1 MTGLA
6 AVAIAD
12 AAQAFVA
19 MRIKI
24 GAPAPIATSTIRRA
38 GTGIPLQSHP
48 ASWRTRALKLAT
60 LFAAWTAL
68 VPSAAALQPDKQF
81 NQYERQRWSLEQG
94 LPQLS
99 VQAFAQDRQGYLWI
113 GTMGGLARFDGVRM
127 TSFGVK
133 APANLPGTL
142 INALHVD
149 SRGDLWI
156 GTYRGLAR
164 YREGRFSNLLPQDPQ
179 APLLNIEAIAV
190 DAQGTVLVA
199 AQDGVYA
206 VAGDS
211 LRLRHRIADGA
222 YALLPRNGELWVGT
236 RGAVLRF
243 ADGDGDGDG
252 ETLPLPA
259 DAHTAPVRQ
268 LLDAQGRLW
277 AGSRDGL
284 LFRRDGRWQRL
295 PGDPA
300 LTRRAVEALYQDSD
314 GNLWVGLPGDLLR
327 VRDGGIVEHYAERE
341 QDAAN
346 AIFEDRE
353 RNLWLGSRWN
363 GATRLWNGWT
373 RRYSSDEGLSDPLV
387 WTLARD
393 PDGSLWVGTGN
404 GLARLRDGRYQ
415 QVLRRAQLPADVP
428 YTLLAEPGQL
438 WIGTRRGALLYRAGR
453 VTEPPLL
460 APLHELQVSGIVRDR
475 AQRLWFATSDG
486 LFGSDG
492 VRLQRYG
499 ERAGLRDPR
508 IRLIHETRAGRLLIG
523 SQAGLYEL
531 HGERLLPLAAAGSAL
546 ADADITAVHELP
558 GGQWVVGTLSEQLWV
573 FDGKRWSMFDE
584 HTGLPANAAFFIT
597 DDGNGSLWVA
607 GLRGVYRMPLASLLK
622 RIQVAGTPLQ
632 AELLLNERGQRH
644 GGVQGLCCN
653 GAGNGKGFIDG
664 GTLWLPSRD
673 GVVTMDTAGIVKN
686 PVAPQPV
693 VERIRA
699 QGRWMAP
706 QALRA
711 TPLPAQARDLDFEFT
726 AASFQ
731 APENVE
737 LRYRLVGYDPQW
749 RSLDDIRQRVASYT
763 NLPGGDYVFEVTGSN
778 NAGVWA
784 QAPAR
789 LPLRIRLRFQET
801 LLYKLLLGLGV
812 LALTLLCIGMARVVN
827 QRLRATLERQVRQR
841 TEALQAANQRLQDAS
856 FTDDLTQ
863 LRNRRYLS
871 LHIPSDI
878 ALYRRMAANDQDM
891 LSSGMLFALI
901 DIDHFKSINDRGGHH
916 TGDAVLQQM
925 AQLLVRLTRESDYVV
940 RWGGEE
946 FLMVLRSAPR
956 ENLTVAAER
965 LCRAI
970 AAHSFALEH
979 GRQSQITCSI
989 GLAEFPFV
997 HDPDSRLGWEQLL
1010 VLADRALYKAKAK
1023 GRNGWAAYRPVL
1035 GTQAEQVL
1043 AALQEPAERMQ
1054 HHACLNL
1061 VHSRC

>member
-1 MTGLA
+1 MLVGAWLPLA
-6 AVAIAD
+6 
-12 AAQAFVA
+12 
-19 MRIKI
+19 
-24 GAPAPIATSTIRRA
+24 PT
-38 GTGIPLQSHP
+38 
-48 ASWRTRALKLAT
+48 
-60 LFAAWTAL
+60 
-68 VPSAAALQPDKQF
+68 AAALQPDKQF
-81 NQYERQRWSLEQG
+81 NHYERQRWGLEQG

-127 TSFGVK
+127 TTFGES
-133 APANLPGTL
+133 APAHLPGPM
-142 INALHVD
+142 IKALHAD
-149 SRGDLWI
+149 PGGDLWI

-164 YREGRFSNLLPQDPQ
+164 YRDGRFSNLLPQDPQ

-206 VAGDS
+206 VVGES

-222 YALLPRNGELWVGT
+222 YALLPRGRELWVGT

-243 ADGDGDGDG
+243 AADGDDAP
-252 ETLPLPA
+252 LPLPA
-259 DAHTAPVRQ
+259 DAREAPVRQ

-295 PGDPA
+295 SGDPA
-300 LTRRAVEALYQDSD
+300 LARRSVEALYQDSD
-314 GNLWVGLPGDLLR
+314 GNLWVGLPGYLLR
-327 VRDGGIVEHYAERE
+327 MRDGGIVEQYAESD
-341 QDAAN
+341 QDAGAS
-346 AIFEDRE
+346 AIYEDRE
-353 RNLWLGSRWN
+353 RNLWLGSRWK

-373 RRYSSDEGLSDPLV
+373 RRYSRDEGLGNALV

-393 PDGSLWVGTGN
+393 PDGSVWVGTDS

-415 QVLRRAQLPADVP
+415 QVLGRDQLPTDTP

-438 WIGTRRGALLYRAGR
+438 WIGSRRGAALYRDGR
-453 VTEPPLL
+453 ATSPPLL
-460 APLHELQVSGIVRDR
+460 APLRELQVSGIVRDR
-475 AQRLWFATSDG
+475 AQRLWFASSDG
-486 LFGSDG
+486 LFRSDG
-492 VRLQRYG
+492 VRLHRYG
-499 ERAGLRDPR
+499 TSDGLRDPR
-508 IRLIHETRAGRLLIG
+508 IRLIHETGDGRLLVG
-523 SQAGLYEL
+523 TQAGLYEL
-531 HGERLLPLAAAGSAL
+531 RDERLVPLADAGSAL
-546 ADADITAVHELP
+546 ADADVTAVHELP

-573 FDGKRWSMFDE
+573 FDGKRWTAFGAHD
-584 HTGLPANAAFFIT
+584 GLPANAAFFIA
-597 DDGNGSLWVA
+597 DDGHGSLWVA

-622 RIQVAGTPLQ
+622 RIEVPATPLQ

-653 GAGNGKGFIDG
+653 GAGNGKGFIDN

-673 GVVTMDTAGIVKN
+673 GVVSMDTAGIVKN
-686 PVAPQPV
+686 PVAPLPV

-706 QALRA
+706 QALRDA
-711 TPLPAQARDLDFEFT
+711 PLPAQARDLDFEFT

-737 LRYRLVGYDPQW
+737 LRYRLLGYDTQW
-749 RSLDDIRQRVASYT
+749 RTLDDIRQRVATYT

-784 QAPAR
+784 PAPAR

-801 LLYKLLLGLGV
+801 LYYKLLLGLGV
-812 LALTLLCIGMARVVN
+812 LALLLLGVRMARMVN
-827 QRLRATLERQVRQR
+827 QRQRQRLEREVRKR
-841 TEALQAANQRLQDAS
+841 TEALQAANQRLQEAS

-901 DIDHFKSINDRGGHH
+901 DIDHFKAINDSGGHH

-925 AQLLVRLTRESDYVV
+925 AQLLVKLTRESDYVA

-946 FLMVLRSAPR
+946 FLLVLRSAPR

-970 AAHSFALEH
+970 AAHRFTLDQ
-979 GRQSQITCSI
+979 GRQAQVTCSI

-997 HDPDSRLGWEQLL
+997 HDPDGRLGWEQLL
-1010 VLADRALYKAKAK
+1010 ILADRALYQAKAK

-1043 AALQEPAERMQ
+1043 AALHEPAERMQ
-1054 HHACLNL
+1054 HHACLSL
-1061 VHSRC
+1061 VHCAC

>member
-1 MTGLA
+1 MLLG
-6 AVAIAD
+6 VWI
-12 AAQAFVA
+12 
-19 MRIKI
+19 
-24 GAPAPIATSTIRRA
+24 S
-38 GTGIPLQSHP
+38 
-48 ASWRTRALKLAT
+48 
-60 LFAAWTAL
+60 L
-68 VPSAAALQPDKQF
+68 VPTAAALQPDKQF
-81 NQYERQRWSLEQG
+81 NHYERQGWGLEQG

-127 TSFGVK
+127 TTFGEK
-133 APANLPGTL
+133 APANLPGPW
-142 INALHVD
+142 IKALQVD
-149 SRGDLWI
+149 PRGDLWI

-164 YREGRFSNLLPQDPQ
+164 YRDGRFRNLLPQDPQ

-199 AQDGVYA
+199 AQGGVYA
-206 VAGDS
+206 VVGDN

-222 YALLPRNGELWVGT
+222 YALLPRGGELWVGT

-243 ADGDGDGDG
+243 AEGD
-252 ETLPLPA
+252 EEPLPLPA
-259 DAHTAPVRQ
+259 DAHAAPVRQ

-300 LTRRAVEALYQDSD
+300 VTRRAVEALFQDSD
-314 GNLWVGLPGDLLR
+314 GNLWVGVPGYLLR
-327 VRDGGIVEHYAERE
+327 VRDGGIVEQSLQHGQNTVVSAV
-341 QDAAN
+341 
-346 AIFEDRE
+346 FEDRE
-353 RNLWLGSRWN
+353 RNLWLGTQLS
-363 GATRLWNGWT
+363 GVSRLWNGWT
-373 RRYSSDEGLSDPLV
+373 RRYSSYEGLTDPLV

-393 PDGSLWVGTGN
+393 PDGSLWVGTGS
-404 GLARLRDGRYQ
+404 GLARLRAGRYQ
-415 QVLRRAQLPADVP
+415 QVLGRDQLPSDVP
-428 YTLLAEPGQL
+428 YTLLAEPGHL
-438 WIGTRRGALLYRAGR
+438 WIGTRRGALLYRDGR
-453 VTEPPLL
+453 VAEPPLL
-460 APLHELQVSGIVRDR
+460 APLHELQVNGIVRDR

-486 LFGSDG
+486 LFRSDG
-492 VRLQRYG
+492 VRLHRYG
-499 ERAGLRDPR
+499 NSEGLRDPR
-508 IRLIHETRAGRLLIG
+508 VRLIHETRAGRLLIG
-523 SQAGLYEL
+523 SQAGLYEVR
-531 HGERLLPLAAAGSAL
+531 GERLLALAEAGSAL
-546 ADADITAVHELP
+546 ADADVTAIHELP
-558 GGQWVVGTLSEQLWV
+558 GGQWVIGTLSDQLWV
-573 FDGKRWSMFDE
+573 FDGKRWTMFDE
-584 HTGLPANAAFFIT
+584 HDGLPANAAFFIA
-597 DDGNGSLWVA
+597 DDGHGSLWVA
-607 GLRGVYRMPLASLLK
+607 GLRGVYRVPLASLLK
-622 RIQVAGTPLQ
+622 RIAVPGTPLQ

-653 GAGNGKGFIDG
+653 GAGNGKGFIDN

-706 QALRA
+706 QALRD

-737 LRYRLVGYDPQW
+737 LRYRLVGYDTQW

-763 NLPGGDYVFEVTGSN
+763 NLPGGDYVFEVSGSN

-784 QAPAR
+784 QAPAQ

-801 LLYKLLLGLGV
+801 LYYKLLLVLGV
-812 LALTLLCIGMARVVN
+812 LALALLGIGIARVVN
-827 QRLRATLERQVRQR
+827 QRQRETLERQVRQR
-841 TEALQAANQRLQDAS
+841 TEALQAANQRLQEAS

-901 DIDHFKSINDRGGHH
+901 DIDHFKSINDSGGHH

-925 AQLLVRLTRESDYVV
+925 AQLLVKLTRESDYVV

-946 FLMVLRSAPR
+946 FLLVLRSAPR

-965 LCRAI
+965 LCRSI
-970 AAHSFALEH
+970 AAHSFALDH
-979 GRQSQITCSI
+979 GRHSQVTCSI

-1010 VLADRALYKAKAK
+1010 ILADRALYQAKAK

-1043 AALQEPAERMQ
+1043 AALQEPPERMQ
-1054 HHACLNL
+1054 HHACLSL

>member
-1 MTGLA
+1 MLLGA
-6 AVAIAD
+6 WVA
-12 AAQAFVA
+12 F
-19 MRIKI
+19 
-24 GAPAPIATSTIRRA
+24 AP
-38 GTGIPLQSHP
+38 
-48 ASWRTRALKLAT
+48 
-60 LFAAWTAL
+60 
-68 VPSAAALQPDKQF
+68 VAAALQPDKQF
-81 NQYERQRWSLEQG
+81 NHYERRRWSLEQG

-127 TSFGVK
+127 TTFGEK
-133 APANLPGTL
+133 PPANLPGPL
-142 INALHVD
+142 IKALHATPG
-149 SRGDLWI
+149 GDLWI

-164 YREGRFSNLLPQDPQ
+164 YRDGRFSNLLPQDPQ

-190 DAQGTVLVA
+190 DARGTVLVA

-206 VAGDS
+206 VVGDS
-211 LRLRHRIADGA
+211 LRLRHRIAGGA
-222 YALLPRNGELWVGT
+222 YALLPRGEELWVGA

-243 ADGDGDGDG
+243 AGG
-252 ETLPLPA
+252 EGEPLALPE
-259 DAHTAPVRQ
+259 DARQAPVRQ

-277 AGSRDGL
+277 AGSRHGL

-300 LTRRAVEALYQDSD
+300 LARRAVEALAQDSD
-314 GNLWVGLPGDLLR
+314 GNLWVGLPGCLLR
-327 VRDGGIVEHYAERE
+327 VRDGGIAEQYLE
-341 QDAAN
+341 DDQDAGAS
-346 AIFEDRE
+346 AVFEDRE
-353 RNLWLGSRWN
+353 RNLWLGSHWK
-363 GATRLWNGWT
+363 GVTRLWNGWT
-373 RRYSSDEGLSDPLV
+373 RRYSSDEGLPDPLV

-393 PDGSLWVGTGN
+393 PDGSLWVGTGS
-404 GLARLRDGRYQ
+404 GLARLRDGRYR
-415 QVLRRAQLPADVP
+415 QVLSREQLPTDVP
-428 YTLLAEPGQL
+428 YTLLAEPGRL
-438 WIGTRRGALLYRAGR
+438 WIGTRRGAVLYRDGR
-453 VTEPPLL
+453 ATLPPLL
-460 APLHELQVSGIVRDR
+460 APLRELQVSGILRDR

-486 LFGSDG
+486 LFRSDG
-492 VRLQRYG
+492 AGLHRYG
-499 ERAGLRDPR
+499 TREGLRDAR
-508 IRLIHETRAGRLLIG
+508 IRLLYETGDGRLLVG

-531 HGERLLPLAAAGSAL
+531 RGERLVPLADAGSAL
-546 ADADITAVHELP
+546 AAADITAMHELP

-573 FDGKRWSMFDE
+573 FDGRRWTMFDE
-584 HTGLPANAAFFIT
+584 QDGLPLNAAFFIA
-597 DDGNGSLWVA
+597 DDGHGSLWVA
-607 GLRGVYRMPLASLLK
+607 GMRGVYRMPLASLLK
-622 RIQVAGTPLQ
+622 RIQAPATPLQ
-632 AELLLNERGQRH
+632 AELLLNDGGQRH
-644 GGVQGLCCN
+644 GGVEAFCCN
-653 GAGNGKGFIDG
+653 GAGNGKGFIDN

-693 VERIRA
+693 VERIRV
-699 QGRWMAP
+699 QGRWMTP
-706 QALRA
+706 QALRD
-711 TPLPAQARDLDFEFT
+711 TPLPAQAHDLDFEFT

-737 LRYRLVGYDPQW
+737 LRYRLLGYDTRW
-749 RSLDDIRQRVASYT
+749 RTLDDIRQRVASYT
-763 NLPGGDYVFEVTGSN
+763 NLPGGDYVFEVAGSN

-801 LLYKLLLGLGV
+801 LYYKLLLGLGA
-812 LALTLLCIGMARVVN
+812 LALLLLGIRMAHMVN
-827 QRLRATLERQVRQR
+827 QRQREALEREVRQR
-841 TEALQAANQRLQDAS
+841 TEALQAANQRLQEAS

-901 DIDHFKSINDRGGHH
+901 DIDHFKSINDSGGHH

-925 AQLLVRLTRESDYVV
+925 AQLLVQLTRESDYVV

-946 FLMVLRSAPR
+946 FLLVLRSAPR
-956 ENLTVAAER
+956 ENLTEAAER

-970 AAHSFALEH
+970 ATHDFTLDH
-979 GRQSQITCSI
+979 GRQGQITCSI

-997 HDPDSRLGWEQLL
+997 HDPDSRLGWERLL
-1010 VLADRALYKAKAK
+1010 VLADRALYRAKAK

-1043 AALQEPAERMQ
+1043 AALQEPADRMQ
-1054 HHACLNL
+1054 HHACLTL
-1061 VHSRC
+1061 LHRAC

>member
-1 MTGLA
+1 M
-6 AVAIAD
+6 
-12 AAQAFVA
+12 
-19 MRIKI
+19 
-24 GAPAPIATSTIRRA
+24 
-38 GTGIPLQSHP
+38 QSHP

-211 LRLRHRIADGA
+211 LRLRLRHRIADGA

-243 ADGDGDGDG
+243 ADGDGDG

-1043 AALQEPAERMQ
+1043 AALHEPAERMQ
-1054 HHACLNL
+1054 HHACLSL